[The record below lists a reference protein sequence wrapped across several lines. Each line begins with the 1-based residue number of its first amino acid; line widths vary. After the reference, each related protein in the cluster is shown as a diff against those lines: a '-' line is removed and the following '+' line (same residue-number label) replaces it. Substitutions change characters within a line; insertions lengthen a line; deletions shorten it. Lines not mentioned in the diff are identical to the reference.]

1 MSTDPEFQ
9 WDVFLSHSKAD
20 KDVVRDIANR
30 LKSDGVRVWFD
41 DWEIQPGDSIPAKI
55 EDGLEQSRVLVL
67 CMSKAAFGSDWA
79 QLESHTFRFKDP
91 LNHNRRFIPLR
102 LDDTPAKGSLGQF
115 SYIAWSQG
123 DTEEYHSLLKA
134 LGCRDAKRSARK
146 TRRSNNAKTAHLSS
160 AILRQF
166 TTPTDTPPFAT
177 CKVSP
182 DESRLLTGHKDG
194 SISLWDL
201 HSNKLLKTYAGH
213 RSVVLDLVWVP
224 DGTSFF
230 SASRDRTAAI
240 WDIGSHLSVYTFRG
254 HSKSV
259 TSIALSPDKKTL
271 VTGSSDRTVRHWNIA
286 SGYCESVFAEHT
298 QSITSVLWGDDG
310 LNVYSG
316 SHDGSIRCW
325 DVQSGVCDTE
335 FRSETAIL
343 GILWR
348 SSKDE
353 VLSFGQDK
361 SIRTWNTSTATCTAI
376 MEGHTKKIFAA
387 SYEESTDR
395 LLTCSFDRTVRLWNI
410 AVGSCESILRHKSW
424 VRCVEWLSRESMAC
438 SVDYHGV
445 VKRWYL
451 PQRKHLGTTP
461 TEHSLAN
468 RRYINAKVLLVGNS
482 AAGKTGLS
490 NRLALDTYKET
501 DSTVGAW
508 ATQWKLPLP
517 GGDDAAGDSSRR
529 SDEDGLR
536 PDATATNVEREV
548 WLWDFGG
555 QADQRLIHQLY
566 MDQTQVAALVFD
578 PQKDDVFE
586 TLGQWDRDLSRA
598 DMDKGEKERMTK
610 LLVAGRCDA
619 GGLRVAR
626 SQVEDFASERGYD
639 AFVETSAKTDAGCE
653 ELKQAIIDGI
663 KWENIPWRSS
673 PVLFKRLKDE
683 IIRLKDEDRV
693 LLRFNELREVLSL
706 RMQAEDTKFT
716 DAELKAV
723 VGLLAGPGVVWELEF
738 GSWVLLQP
746 ERINAYA
753 QAVIQTVREDE
764 HDRGCIL
771 EERVLNGDLTYHAS
785 IPRLP
790 PDEERFVLLAMH
802 QILVERGLC
811 IRQLIQPVEGTDG
824 HIQSDKPL
832 LIFPSYYR
840 RERPELVGA
849 PAIVVSY
856 QFNGFLDEIYATLVV
871 KLHHTTEF
879 DHDELWRYAA
889 DFKSKNGH
897 SLGVRLTRRAEGE
910 GELDVYFG
918 SDVPVGERI
927 IFSKYVHEHLLQSAN
942 DVFRLRHYVC
952 PHCGTPVG
960 NRQVAMR
967 KLEEGK
973 KDIPCVECDDS
984 DKRVP
989 LWDELEELFADDA
1002 IKQRVRELN
1011 EHVRIVLDTESKER
1025 ALVGEVIS
1033 TVALAGQICREIQVS
1048 DWGLDAEVEFKNDDG
1063 QASAKRL
1070 WLQLKSGDSFLTTR
1084 KKDGAAIFKK
1094 FNQRQAEYWMKHAEP
1109 VMLLIRNSKGEIQW
1123 MDIREELRRVTDNGE
1138 KQVRQIVFDG
1148 NRFDVMSVR
1157 RWRDAALAQV

>member
-1 MSTDPEFQ
+1 VSSVDDEFK
-9 WDVFLSHSKAD
+9 WDVFLSHSSKD
-20 KDVVRDIANR
+20 KGTVREIANR

-41 DWEIQPGDSIPAKI
+41 EWEIRPGDSIPAKI
-55 EDGLEQSRVLVL
+55 EDGLEHSRVLVL

-102 LDDTPAKGSLGQF
+102 LDDTPTKGSLAQF
-115 SYIAWSQG
+115 SYIDWRPTSR
-123 DTEEYHSLLKA
+123 EEYPKLLDACLNICETNKESRQEA
-134 LGCRDAKRSARK
+134 DTIQLSRTTNDYLFLDSSTRVLTASNANVLRLWDAKTGQLLGETEAGSGGNLALVANADESLYLASGLDSAVRIFK
-146 TRRSNNAKTAHLSS
+146 LSS
-160 AILRQF
+160 GRCERTLW
-166 TTPTDTPPFAT
+166 
-177 CKVSP
+177 
-182 DESRLLTGHKDG
+182 GHTHGKP
-194 SISLWDL
+194 I
-201 HSNKLLKTYAGH
+201 
-213 RSVVLDLVWVP
+213 
-224 DGTSFF
+224 
-230 SASRDRTAAI
+230 
-240 WDIGSHLSVYTFRG
+240 
-254 HSKSV
+254 
-259 TSIALSPDKKTL
+259 
-271 VTGSSDRTVRHWNIA
+271 
-286 SGYCESVFAEHT
+286 
-298 QSITSVLWGDDG
+298 SVLWSSDSQLAFTGSADG
-310 LNVYSG
+310 RIRLWDVESGKCTRTLYEGEKAVCSLAYDRTRNHLVSG
-316 SHDGSIRCW
+316 SEDHLIRLWDILTGYCVKVLPGHVAPPTCLSTSPDCAFLASAGRDNTLRIWRLSDG
-325 DVQSGVCDTE
+325 
-335 FRSETAIL
+335 RSYQI
-343 GILWR
+343 
-348 SSKDE
+348 
-353 VLSFGQDK
+353 F
-361 SIRTWNTSTATCTAI
+361 
-376 MEGHTKKIFAA
+376 EGHTEAINTIAWSPDGQFIATGA
-387 SYEESTDR
+387 NDN
-395 LLTCSFDRTVRLWNI
+395 TVRIW
-410 AVGSCESILRHKSW
+410 
-424 VRCVEWLSRESMAC
+424 
-438 SVDYHGV
+438 SVFKDVGV
-445 VKRWYL
+445 VSVIEKHSHGIQTVKWVDESQVFSGDRIGTICHSKVL
-451 PQRKHLGTTP
+451 PPIEQST
-461 TEHSLAN
+461 N
-468 RRYINAKVLLVGNS
+468 RSNVQYTNAKVLLVGNS

-508 ATQWKLPLP
+508 ATQWKLPLSE
-517 GGDDAAGDSSRR
+517 GGIAGDSNRPR
-529 SDEDGLR
+529 DEDGLR
-536 PDATATNVEREV
+536 KHFTATNVEQEV

-566 MDQTQVAALVFD
+566 MDQTQLAALVFD

-598 DMDKGEKERMTK
+598 DKDKDEKDQMTK

-626 SQVEDFASERGYD
+626 SQVEDFAEERGYD
-639 AFVETSAKTDAGCE
+639 AFVETSAKTSEGCD
-653 ELKQAIIDGI
+653 ELKKAIIDGI

-771 EERVLNGDLTYHAS
+771 EQRVLNGDLTYHAS

-790 PDEERFVLLAMH
+790 ADEERFVLLAMH

-811 IRQLIQPVEGTDG
+811 IRHLIQPVEGTDG
-824 HIQSDKPL
+824 RIQSDKPL

-918 SDVPVGERI
+918 SEVPVGERI

-942 DVFRLRHYVC
+942 DVVRLRHYVC

-973 KDIPCVECDDS
+973 KDIPCVECDDAE
-984 DKRVP
+984 KRVP
-989 LWDELEELFADDA
+989 LWDELEELFADDE

-1063 QASAKRL
+1063 QACAKRV
-1070 WLQLKSGDSFLTTR
+1070 WLQLKSGDSFLTIR
-1084 KKDGAAIFKK
+1084 KKDGAAIFKS
-1094 FNQRQAEYWMKHAEP
+1094 FNQRQAKYWMDHAEP
-1109 VMLLIRNSKGEIQW
+1109 VMLLIRNSNGEIQW
-1123 MDIREELRRVTDNGE
+1123 MDVRDELLRVTNNGE
-1138 KQVRQIVFDG
+1138 KQVRQIVFAG
-1148 NRFDVMSVR
+1148 KRFDVMSVR
-1157 RWRDAALAQV
+1157 RCREKALGSK